1 MKRFTRT
8 PNFSPPS
15 SAYVRLRIDQLLTMA
30 PSIDAKAV
38 ALIAAGSAAVT
49 YLIAKRQFESKIVT
63 ERRKVRANKI

>member
-1 MKRFTRT
+1 MKKIHTKLL
-8 PNFSPPS
+8 S
-15 SAYVRLRIDQLLTMA
+15 SLTAPLLPLSCYSSLFITMA

-63 ERRKVRANKI
+63 ERRKVSKY

>member
-1 MKRFTRT
+1 
-8 PNFSPPS
+8 
-15 SAYVRLRIDQLLTMA
+15 MA

-63 ERRKVRANKI
+63 ERRKVRANKIWASVRIPSFSLEFILNQFVMNPYYNFT

>member
-1 MKRFTRT
+1 
-8 PNFSPPS
+8 
-15 SAYVRLRIDQLLTMA
+15 MA

-63 ERRKVRANKI
+63 ERRKVRANKNMS